1 MIAAP
6 RLVEGEAVVRLVVNG
21 EERRAIAEP
30 RMLLATSF
38 VTSFGL
44 TGTHVGCEQGV
55 CGACTVRMDGEIVRS
70 CLLFAV
76 QAVGSRIE
84 TIEGLASGDELHPVQ
99 HAYHEKYGLQCGYC
113 TPGLVL
119 ATVALLERN
128 PDPSEAEIREHLAG
142 NVCRCTGYVGIVA
155 SVQEAAGSSQEG
167 RNVAATETEGYVG
180 RRIPPFESAK
190 YLRGR
195 GKYVDD
201 IQLPGMLHAA
211 FLRSPFA
218 HAKVTRV
225 DADGCPSGPRRRRA
239 RAHSAADSERKSGDR
254 TPTSPREGGECEQ
267 PSECCPPRRFAS
279 SARPLAVRHRDHPAT
294 WPRTQQLIDVE
305 YEH

>member
-1 MIAAP
+1 VTAAR

-30 RMLLATSF
+30 RMLLCDF
-38 VTSFGL
+38 LRHELGL

-76 QAVGSRIE
+76 QAEGSRIE

-99 HAYHEKYGLQCGYC
+99 QAYHEKYGLQCGYC

-155 SVQEAAGSSQEG
+155 SVQEAARKLAGS
-167 RNVAATETEGYVG
+167 R
-180 RRIPPFESAK
+180 
-190 YLRGR
+190 
-195 GKYVDD
+195 
-201 IQLPGMLHAA
+201 
-211 FLRSPFA
+211 
-218 HAKVTRV
+218 
-225 DADGCPSGPRRRRA
+225 
-239 RAHSAADSERKSGDR
+239 
-254 TPTSPREGGECEQ
+254 
-267 PSECCPPRRFAS
+267 
-279 SARPLAVRHRDHPAT
+279 
-294 WPRTQQLIDVE
+294 
-305 YEH
+305 

>member
-1 MIAAP
+1 VTAAP

-30 RMLLATSF
+30 RMLLCDF
-38 VTSFGL
+38 LRHELGL

-99 HAYHEKYGLQCGYC
+99 QAYHEKYGLQCGYC

-155 SVQEAAGSSQEG
+155 SVQEAARKLAGG
-167 RNVAATETEGYVG
+167 R
-180 RRIPPFESAK
+180 
-190 YLRGR
+190 
-195 GKYVDD
+195 
-201 IQLPGMLHAA
+201 
-211 FLRSPFA
+211 
-218 HAKVTRV
+218 
-225 DADGCPSGPRRRRA
+225 
-239 RAHSAADSERKSGDR
+239 
-254 TPTSPREGGECEQ
+254 
-267 PSECCPPRRFAS
+267 
-279 SARPLAVRHRDHPAT
+279 
-294 WPRTQQLIDVE
+294 
-305 YEH
+305 